1 MSNSVY
7 HSTNHFLHFP
17 RWSSGNFKV
26 RWTFSSPSFDK
37 FSQGS
42 VHLSVDPW
50 LSYSK
55 KWKGKRFSPRCMY
68 TFMPSFTSCSDPK
81 TFNFLNFQFQK
92 VSNKYLLSFCSF
104 SCLRS
109 SLEGHW
115 WTQTAKTTETQ
126 PTSDGRAKG
135 QLSRAIQSQRQ
146 RGQRK
151 MCNRQAGMVWSQSQW
166 SRRGCREKWP
176 EDIIQDCKR
185 PHRQKSTK
193 STS

>member
-1 MSNSVY
+1 M
-7 HSTNHFLHFP
+7 
-17 RWSSGNFKV
+17 

-68 TFMPSFTSCSDPK
+68 TFMPSFTSCSNPK

-92 VSNKYLLSFCSF
+92 VSNKYLLSFCCF

-146 RGQRK
+146 KRSKEDVQQTSRHDMISKPVKQKRLQRE
-151 MCNRQAGMVWSQSQW
+151 MT
-166 SRRGCREKWP
+166 RRHYTGL
-176 EDIIQDCKR
+176 
-185 PHRQKSTK
+185 
-193 STS
+193 